1 MRSLKL
7 VNYGNN
13 FLFIDGF
20 EKVLNSIIKEVDNE
34 KFLKIN
40 FEGVVNIS
48 PSYMTRLVHGI
59 IVNTNP
65 KNISIENA
73 NARIESTFKFALH
86 SINKLKE
93 SEPISGINY

>member
-7 VNYGNN
+7 VNYGSN

-20 EKVLNSIIKEVDNE
+20 EKVLNSLIEEVENE

-48 PSYMTRLVHGI
+48 PSYMTRLIHGI

-65 KNISIENA
+65 KEITIENA
-73 NARIESTFKFALH
+73 NDRIESTFKFALH
-86 SINKLKE
+86 SINKLKD
-93 SEPISGINY
+93 SKHFSSIY